1 MLVHIETST
10 PSSAHSLWAMLV
22 FITTH
27 TRELRNWGCVRK
39 LRLLTWCFAAWWVSH
54 KINFR
59 PTKRE
64 RTCFGEQIFIYFNT
78 NLVNLHL
85 DTNWP
90 PITSFGHHFNFL
102 ARVSQNWMYSKEY
115 IYAAFKNQ
123 MKPSQETSE
132 ANIGFRH
139 TLMPPYFRMHPS
151 KAAFFCFQTQPEIL
165 LLRNITSLH
174 VIRPRAELQWL
185 ALCHDQKSGKG
196 FEIYTDN

>member
-1 MLVHIETST
+1 MPTHCEPCLFSLPLTPENSETEAASESLGCW
-10 PSSAHSLWAMLV
+10 PDAH
-22 FITTH
+22 
-27 TRELRNWGCVRK
+27 
-39 LRLLTWCFAAWWVSH
+39 AAWWVSH

-90 PITSFGHHFNFL
+90 PITTFGHHFNFL
-102 ARVSQNWMYSKEY
+102 ARMSQNWMYSKEY

-139 TLMPPYFRMHPS
+139 TLMPPTLECILPRQHSSVFRRS
-151 KAAFFCFQTQPEIL
+151 
-165 LLRNITSLH
+165 LRFYYWGI
-174 VIRPRAELQWL
+174 
-185 ALCHDQKSGKG
+185 
-196 FEIYTDN
+196 